1 MRGERGYRRW
11 DLMLTAKCQRFTI
24 YSKKLSY
31 VEDTKLFMSFRP
43 HASGNTVAAMNE
55 DLVSLRNWC
64 FDNGLL
70 LNPDKTKLIIY
81 GSRQMVDKIPE
92 FRLSL
97 LGKALEPSE
106 TVKDLGVTFDKNL
119 TFNEHIIKTVSSC
132 MSALGQI
139 SRVKHAFRKEV
150 LTMIINS
157 LVFSK
162 LLRVFIA
169 NNTAA

>member
-1 MRGERGYRRW
+1 MS
-11 DLMLTAKCQRFTI
+11 TI
-24 YSKKLSY
+24 YHRFQETVSLS
-31 VEDTKLFMSFRP
+31 VTWRTLRP
-43 HASGNTVAAMNE
+43 HASGNNLAAMNE

-70 LNPDKTKLIIY
+70 LNPDKTKLRLIIY

-132 MSALGQI
+132 MSAL
-139 SRVKHAFRKEV
+139 
-150 LTMIINS
+150 
-157 LVFSK
+157 
-162 LLRVFIA
+162 
-169 NNTAA
+169 